1 MFAVFLARSIESLI
15 KCVYT
20 RRVILRENHF
30 AAMPSSVTPA
40 IITRLRTVLLFWED
54 LGVFTCT
61 YYLLMAFFRITT
73 FFTFLLN
80 RWNFLNFSASLS
92 FSLSSMFSISNALS
106 LSSLA
111 SVFEL
116 GVWSYC
122 PEIAAL
128 KALTFGVLY
137 SMWCTKNARRLILAL
152 TWPYTDLFWP

>member
-1 MFAVFLARSIESLI
+1 MFSHVLFING
-15 KCVYT
+15 VHQ
-20 RRVILRENHF
+20 NHN
-30 AAMPSSVTPA
+30 
-40 IITRLRTVLLFWED
+40 
-54 LGVFTCT
+54 
-61 YYLLMAFFRITT
+61 

-80 RWNFLNFSASLS
+80 RCNFLNFSASLS
-92 FSLSSMFSISNALS
+92 LSLSLSSMFSISNALS

-137 SMWCTKNARRLILAL
+137 LIVVHEG
-152 TWPYTDLFWP
+152 LFWP